1 MIRSLKI
8 FWSSYGDKK
17 ADLPLSQQLVLFSN
31 QSPGY
36 VCTYIL
42 NEECESFIL
51 IISQLNFDYVWGLE
65 EPRMLE
71 IPEAHIYVGSLKEGD
86 YLRIVPHGYMRAGLP
101 FSTPVSLKFNAFL
114 PSGRK
119 FHQHWASLTTSFKQ
133 NWRWA
138 PPLSRQKVLK
148 CTYDGL
154 YYIL

>member
-8 FWSSYGDKK
+8 FRSSYGDKK

-51 IISQLNFDYVWGLE
+51 IISQLNFCLYSEARRKLQ
-65 EPRMLE
+65 PRMLD
-71 IPEAHIYVGSLKEGD
+71 IPEAHIYVGSPKEGA
-86 YLRIVPHGYMRAGLP
+86 YLRIVCTTHMRAGLP
-101 FSTPVSLKFNAFL
+101 FSTPVSVKFNAFL

-119 FHQHWASLTTSFKQ
+119 FHQH
-133 NWRWA
+133 
-138 PPLSRQKVLK
+138 
-148 CTYDGL
+148 
-154 YYIL
+154 